1 MEERKR
7 LQGSRGG
14 RGSRGKDPFFFLP
27 CLPCPSSQFMEGR
40 QMKETPTIELFA
52 IGTELV
58 LGRIQDTNS
67 YWLAQQISQLGGYLK
82 RITMLTDD
90 KEDIIKALSDAIKR
104 GTDIILTTGGLGPT
118 PDDLTV
124 ECVAQLLGVST
135 FAHEPTIENYMVRR
149 NLTSREQVTPA
160 MIKMATVPQNS
171 EVLQNPVGWAPC
183 IKCQKDQAMIIIMPG
198 PPKEME
204 GVFTQHLA
212 PILSQIYT
220 DKVATLRVSVSMFE
234 SEVSPILQKVMQKYP
249 RVYLKAYVAMR
260 QEDGLPVDMVSNGSN
275 HEEAE
280 QNLKAALEY
289 LKELVTEK
297 GKKVYI

>member
-1 MEERKR
+1 
-7 LQGSRGG
+7 
-14 RGSRGKDPFFFLP
+14 
-27 CLPCPSSQFMEGR
+27 
-40 QMKETPTIELFA
+40 MKETPTIELFA

-90 KEDIIKALSDAIKR
+90 KEDIIKALSDAIQR
-104 GTDIILTTGGLGPT
+104 GTNIILTTGGLGPT

-171 EVLQNPVGWAPC
+171 EVFQNPVGWAPC

-204 GVFTQHLA
+204 GVFNQHVV
-212 PILSQIYT
+212 PFLSKIYT
-220 DKVATLRVSVSMFE
+220 NKVATLRLTVGMFE

-260 QEDGLPVDMVSNGSN
+260 QEDGLPVDMVATGLGL
-275 HEEAE
+275 EEAE